1 MPNYCSAYGCYS
13 SSSKNPDLS
22 FFRYPKDAKLLKAWV
37 CRIRRENFTPTS
49 SSYVCSRH
57 FTEAEMYV
65 PITDTP
71 ALFKKRRLRQGA
83 IPSVNLRGAPN
94 EQVVKRSVRLSST
107 LNSEAAAAAVEEEC
121 IAEAKNYAAEQ
132 FSETSFLPKGNV
144 SESTGD
150 DAYNVKDLL
159 EKIKRLDKMR
169 FCFKNLSDSDVKNYT
184 GIDRSVFQVIVN
196 TIEKF
201 SPLNL
206 WSGFPVKSICLEVSF

>member
-1 MPNYCSAYGCYS
+1 
-13 SSSKNPDLS
+13 
-22 FFRYPKDAKLLKAWV
+22 
-37 CRIRRENFTPTS
+37 
-49 SSYVCSRH
+49 
-57 FTEAEMYV
+57 
-65 PITDTP
+65 
-71 ALFKKRRLRQGA
+71 
-83 IPSVNLRGAPN
+83 
-94 EQVVKRSVRLSST
+94 VKRSVRLSST

-121 IAEAKNYAAEQ
+121 IAEAKNYAAKQ

-150 DAYNVKDLL
+150 EAYNVKDLL

-201 SPLNL
+201 SSLNL
-206 WSGFPVKSICLEVSF
+206 